1 MVNAISSP
9 SRTCF
14 ALALALNLVWTWPL
28 VTDPFGLNIA
38 IQMDAPNTL
47 GLSAAVA
54 RAANPFQP
62 ELFNWPTGQILVRG
76 DSFVF
81 FLLAKLLF
89 FLPPTVPI
97 SLCVL
102 LGPPI
107 SAVAAEQLARRL
119 GASFPWSLL
128 AGLAYGFSGLSAMF
142 ILEGYAF
149 NLLNPWLPWMALYA
163 LKATGAEGSR
173 RDALLAAL
181 NWTLC
186 LLTTAYAGIS
196 ATLLLLAIVGG
207 ALLRRSAARATLLT
221 LLGTVLV
228 AGLAFVALYLSAPT
242 EARRFTPDPQTS
254 IAMMTTGSA
263 RLATLFWRTPGVD
276 HSLHS
281 QGALIGTT
289 AFLLA
294 IFYPFVP
301 GMNRPGA
308 RRLLLVGVALTLLSL
323 GPTLKL
329 FRTGPGM
336 PWLLSPLAEAGL
348 GAFMRFPDRL
358 VLSATLAFGVV
369 GALLLTEIA
378 RSRPKAAWALLAAG
392 VFDVLIGAGLPFRTG
407 STPWEAPSAYAA
419 APEGR
424 AVLDIWPHFSGFT
437 RDYEVRLSRRAVG
450 YAAMHERPILTD
462 ALNVSPVEDRRRPV
476 ADWVAAWALSGSNGG
491 GLVQARL
498 DAIGIGA
505 VALHASLFPLEELEV
520 LLQGMRN
527 VLGEPAATST
537 DQGTTVIVWVISSTP
552 LTTTKAQRL
561 AALELT
567 KDEIR

>member
-1 MVNAISSP
+1 MVNLASTP
-9 SRTCF
+9 SRATF

-54 RAANPFQP
+54 RAGNPFQP
-62 ELFNWPTGQILVRG
+62 DLLNWPSGQLLVRG

-89 FLPPTVPI
+89 FLSPTVPN
-97 SLCVL
+97 SLCIL

-107 SAVAAEQLARRL
+107 SALAAEQLARRM
-119 GASFPWSLL
+119 GATFPWSLL

-149 NLLNPWLPWMALYA
+149 NVLNPWLPWMALFA
-163 LKATGAEGSR
+163 LKATGPEGSP
-173 RDALLAAL
+173 RDALLAAAS
-181 NWTLC
+181 WALC

-196 ATLLLLAIVGG
+196 ATLLLVAIVGG
-207 ALLRRSAARATLLT
+207 SLLRRSASRGPLLVMT
-221 LLGTVLV
+221 GAVLL

-276 HSLHS
+276 HALHS

-294 IFYPFVP
+294 IFHPFVP
-301 GMNRPGA
+301 GTNRPGA
-308 RRLLLVGVALTLLSL
+308 RRLLLVGLLLTLLSL

-369 GALLLTEIA
+369 GALLLTEIG
-378 RSRPKAAWALLAAG
+378 RIRPRIAGLLLAAG
-392 VFDVLIGAGLPFRTG
+392 LLDVLVGAGLPLRTG
-407 STPWEAPSAYAA
+407 STPWEAPSAYQS
-419 APEGR
+419 APQGR
-424 AVLDIWPHFSGFT
+424 AVLDIWPHFVGFT
-437 RDYEVRLSRRAVG
+437 RDQEVRLSRRAVG
-450 YAAMHERPILTD
+450 YAAMHGRPILTD

-491 GLVQARL
+491 GLVQARM

-505 VALHASLFPLEELEV
+505 VALHASLFPPEELEI

-537 DQGTTVIVWVISSTP
+537 DQGTTIILWVISSEP
-552 LTTTKAQRL
+552 LTTTAAQRL

-567 KDEIR
+567 QDEIR